1 MNVLRLSQHLV
12 FFLLLWRYCLV
23 LMHTFGFFETPT
35 APARAEGSSGAEA
48 ATSPIAAR
56 RGSPGHWSMSLGH
69 FCPVFTVSYE
79 QVALC
84 VTTSSLVASC
94 RQLVVSTLAHVP

>member
-1 MNVLRLSQHLV
+1 M
-12 FFLLLWRYCLV
+12 V
-23 LMHTFGFFETPT
+23 LMHTFGDFETGPL
-35 APARAEGSSGAEA
+35 AVPLGAEGSSGAEA

-84 VTTSSLVASC
+84 VITFCLPFLPLS
-94 RQLVVSTLAHVP
+94 VVSTLAHVP